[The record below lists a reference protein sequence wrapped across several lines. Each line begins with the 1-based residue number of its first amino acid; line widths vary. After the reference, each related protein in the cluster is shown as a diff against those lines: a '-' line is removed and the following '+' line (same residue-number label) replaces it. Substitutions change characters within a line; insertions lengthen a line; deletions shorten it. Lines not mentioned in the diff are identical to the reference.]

1 MRTLFLAL
9 FLVLSGTAAA
19 EATEAPAA
27 DQLQNMEIP
36 TSEKEFVATINGF
49 EKAKIVEQ
57 LGEPSKK
64 DDIKTNTGR
73 VVASVWHYHFLN
85 TAADGAYYETT
96 ELDFVNDKVVMVV
109 FMNSDGTELPENAVH
124 EIPPPVVPDL

>member
-1 MRTLFLAL
+1 MRTLLLAL
-9 FLVLSGTAAA
+9 FLVMSGTAVAEVTDPPAA
-19 EATEAPAA
+19 E
-27 DQLQNMEIP
+27 QLQNTEIP
-36 TSEKEFVATINGF
+36 TAEKEFVATINGF

-64 DDIKTNTGR
+64 NDIKTNTGR

-85 TAADGAYYETT
+85 TATDGAYYETT

-109 FMNSDGTELPENAVH
+109 FMNSDGTDIPENAVH
-124 EIPPPVVPDL
+124 EMTPPVVPDL